1 MFGESTQIVT
11 SSVSQRAGM
20 AWGLKSAVQA
30 VLFLDESKQTQPR
43 AQGVLISPSLA
54 SRLLGYGL
62 SGEFPLTL

>member
-1 MFGESTQIVT
+1 
-11 SSVSQRAGM
+11 M

-62 SGEFPLTL
+62 SGEFLLTL